1 MDPPIEQSKESGRVE
16 THKDDPSQ
24 VPVSGPPEESIEDPY
39 DDAGFK
45 ECFRQLNAAF
55 GPRFNSL
62 CVIITPREKEVAER
76 VFNVDLKAGKP
87 DQSGVTYKPS
97 EVMEELKAREQEMG
111 KSTDYTVTAARVKE
125 VTLPGNGQKK
135 IRLSY
140 DLMPRRN

>member
-1 MDPPIEQSKESGRVE
+1 MEQSEGQ
-16 THKDDPSQ
+16 KDDPSQ
-24 VPVSGPPEESIEDPY
+24 VPEQSERQKDDPSQVPETKEDPY
-39 DDAGFK
+39 NDAGFK

-76 VFNVDLKAGKP
+76 VFNVDLKSGKP
-87 DQSGVTYKPS
+87 DQSGVSYKPS